1 VDSEAASDEDGS
13 QMSWLPCEE
22 PRCVSDESSSPV
34 ETAIVAKPRDLGG
47 FEVRRLLPSSSR
59 RMVGPFI
66 FFDQMG
72 PATFAP
78 GRGLDV
84 RPHPHIGLATV
95 TYLFA
100 GEIVHRDSLGTL
112 QPIRPGDVNWMTAGR
127 GIAHSERTGPEMRA
141 SGGELSGIQAWVAL
155 PRDAEETEPAFA
167 HYPREALPV
176 LRDKGVEVRLV
187 AGTLFGLGSPVV
199 TLWDTAYADATLAPG
214 TRLPFPTD
222 HEERAIYPVDG
233 EIEIEGGRV
242 GPSQL
247 LVLRPGRAATI
258 TAASPT
264 RLLLLGGAAMDGPRQ
279 IWWNFVSSSRERIEQ
294 AKADWR
300 EGRFAAVPGESE
312 FIPLPES

>member
-1 VDSEAASDEDGS
+1 MA
-13 QMSWLPCEE
+13 MSWLPCEDPLWE
-22 PRCVSDESSSPV
+22 GNDAASPV
-34 ETAIVAKPRDLGG
+34 ETAIVGKPRDLGG
-47 FEVRRLLPSSSR
+47 FEVRRLLPSALR

-72 PATFAP
+72 PAAFGP

-100 GEIVHRDSLGTL
+100 GEIIHRDSLGTL

-155 PRDAEETEPAFA
+155 PRAAEETEPAFA
-167 HYPREALPV
+167 HHPREALPV

-187 AGTLFGLGSPVV
+187 AGAMFGLRSPVA
-199 TLWDTAYADATLAPG
+199 TLWDTVYADAALAPG
-214 TRLPFPTD
+214 ARLPFPTE
-222 HEERAIYPVDG
+222 HEERAIYPVSGD
-233 EIEIEGGRV
+233 IELGGGRV
-242 GPSQL
+242 EPGRL
-247 LVLRPGRAATI
+247 LVPRPGREVTI
-258 TAASPT
+258 TAGSPA

-300 EGRFAAVPGESE
+300 AGRFAAVPGETE

>member
-1 VDSEAASDEDGS
+1 
-13 QMSWLPCEE
+13 MSWLPCEE

-72 PATFAP
+72 PATFEP

-112 QPIRPGDVNWMTAGR
+112 QLIRPGDVNWMTAGR
-127 GIAHSERTGPEMRA
+127 GIAHSERTGPEMRT

-155 PRDAEETEPAFA
+155 PRAAEETEPAFA
-167 HYPREALPV
+167 HHPREALPV
-176 LRDKGVEVRLV
+176 LREKGVEMRLV
-187 AGTLFGLGSPVV
+187 AGALLGARSPVA
-199 TLWDTAYADATLAPG
+199 TLWETVYADAALEPG
-214 TRLPFPTD
+214 ARLRLPPE
-222 HEERAIYPVDG
+222 HEERAIYPVTG
-233 EIEIEGGRV
+233 EVELEGGRH
-242 GPSQL
+242 
-247 LVLRPGRAATI
+247 
-258 TAASPT
+258 
-264 RLLLLGGAAMDGPRQ
+264 
-279 IWWNFVSSSRERIEQ
+279 
-294 AKADWR
+294 
-300 EGRFAAVPGESE
+300 
-312 FIPLPES
+312 